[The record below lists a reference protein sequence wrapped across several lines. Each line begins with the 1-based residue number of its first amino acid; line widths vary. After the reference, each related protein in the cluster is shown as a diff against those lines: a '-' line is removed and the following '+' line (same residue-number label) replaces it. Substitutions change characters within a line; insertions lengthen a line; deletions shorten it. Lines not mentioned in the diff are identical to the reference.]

1 MNNKYPDEYW
11 MKFAIDEARSAFQ
24 ENEVPIGA
32 ILVKNNKLI
41 ASAHNRT
48 NLTNNGLAHAEKL
61 VIEEVITNGEKF
73 FNNYSLYVTVEPCLM
88 CAGIIIWS
96 RIGKVVFGCYD
107 EKAGAVGSIY
117 NTLLDK
123 NFNHNPELVSGVC
136 EEECSKLMR
145 EFFRS
150 KRSINRNQE
159 SL

>member
-1 MNNKYPDEYW
+1 MNNKYPDEFW

-48 NLTNNGLAHAEKL
+48 NAANNGLSHAEKL
-61 VIEEVITNGEKF
+61 VIEEVIANGEKF
-73 FNNYSLYVTVEPCLM
+73 LNDYSLYVTVEPCLM

-107 EKAGAVGSIY
+107 EKAGAAGSIY
-117 NTLLDK
+117 NALLDK
-123 NFNHNPELVSGVC
+123 NFNHNPRLVTGIC
-136 EEECSKLMR
+136 EAECSKLMKD
-145 EFFRS
+145 FFKN
-150 KRSINRNQE
+150 KRK
-159 SL
+159 

>member
-1 MNNKYPDEYW
+1 MSNKYPDEYW

-41 ASAHNRT
+41 TSAHNRT
-48 NLTNNGLAHAEKL
+48 NAANNGLAHAEKL
-61 VIEEVITNGEKF
+61 VIEEVIASGEKF
-73 FNNYSLYVTVEPCLM
+73 LNEYSLYVTVEPCQM

-96 RIGKVVFGCYD
+96 RIGKVVFGCFD
-107 EKAGAVGSIY
+107 EKTGAAGSIY

-136 EEECSKLMR
+136 EAECSTLMKD
-145 EFFRS
+145 FFRS
-150 KRSINRNQE
+150 KRK
-159 SL
+159 

>member
-48 NLTNNGLAHAEKL
+48 NAVNSGLAHAEKL
-61 VIEEVITNGEKF
+61 VIEEVIASGEKF
-73 FNNYSLYVTVEPCLM
+73 LSDYTLYVTVEPCLM

-107 EKAGAVGSIY
+107 EKAGAAGSIY
-117 NTLLDK
+117 NALLDK
-123 NFNHNPELVSGVC
+123 NFNHNPKLVSGVC
-136 EEECSKLMR
+136 EAECSKLMKD
-145 EFFRS
+145 FFRS
-150 KRSINRNQE
+150 RRIGD
-159 SL
+159 